1 MPRVVHFQI
10 YVDDTARAEKF
21 YREIFDWQLNQWEGD
36 DNFWLVNTGD
46 DSEPG
51 INGGMLPRHEPAALT
66 TTLVMQVPSI
76 DDYRRPHPCRR
87 RHSRHTQVCHSRR
100 GLRPPTS
107 PTPKAIPSAY
117 SRTTARPA

>member
-36 DNFWLVNTGD
+36 DSFWLVNTGD

-76 DDYRRPHPCRR
+76 DDYADRILAGGG
-87 RHSRHTQVCHSRR
+87 T
-100 GLRPPTS
+100 L
-107 PTPKAIPSAY
+107 AIPKFAIPGVGYAAY
-117 SRTTARPA
+117 FTDTEGNSIGIFQDDNTAA